1 MKPEENNGILK
12 KRLRIGVKL
21 MKYLIKN
28 GVVVSGDDTVKA
40 DVLIEDEKIKAVGL
54 ALREEAAT
62 VIDASGKLLFP
73 GFIDGHTHFDLEVAG
88 TVTADDFETG
98 TKAAILG
105 GTTLVIDYAS
115 QDKGG
120 HTLKEGLDKWHKKAD
135 GKCSC
140 DYSFHMSVVE
150 WNEKTESEIQDM
162 INEGITS
169 FKLYMTY
176 PAMAVN
182 DSDLYR
188 ILKKLGQ
195 CRCFA
200 GVHCENAGVIDALIE
215 EAKKEGRLGPE
226 NHPLVRPDTM
236 EAEAV
241 HRLLVI
247 AKEADAPVMVV
258 HLTNRKA
265 YEEIRKARK
274 EGQVVYAETCPQYLL
289 LEDSVYSKP
298 GFEGAVYVCAPPI
311 RKKQDQECLWEALKK
326 EEIQT
331 VATDQCSFTLEQKA
345 LGKEDFTKIPGG
357 LPGVQ
362 TRGTLL
368 YTYGVCTGR
377 ITKEQM
383 CRFLSENPAK
393 LYGVYP
399 RKGVIR
405 AGSDA
410 DIVIL
415 DPKKKSVIS
424 ASTHGYNTDNNPFE
438 GFKLRCGIDDVF
450 LRGHH
455 AVQNGQLKEEKL
467 GVFVRR
473 DRNMMK

>member
-1 MKPEENNGILK
+1 
-12 KRLRIGVKL
+12 
-21 MKYLIKN
+21 MKYLLKN
-28 GVVVSGDDTVKA
+28 GTVVSGEGSRQA
-40 DVLIEDEKIKAVGL
+40 DVLIDGEKIVDVGRNL
-54 ALREEAAT
+54 DAEGAEILDAA
-62 VIDASGKLLFP
+62 GKLLFP

-98 TKAAILG
+98 TKAALLG
-105 GTTLVIDYAS
+105 GTTFVIDYAS

-120 HTLKEGLDKWHKKAD
+120 HTLREGLKKWHDKAD

-150 WNEKTESEIQDM
+150 WNPETEAEIQDM
-162 INEGITS
+162 IDEGITS

-176 PAMAVN
+176 PAMIV
-182 DSDLYR
+182 DDCDLYK

-195 CRCFA
+195 CGCFA
-200 GVHCENAGVIDALIE
+200 GVHCENAGVIDALIA

-241 HRLLVI
+241 HRLLAI
-247 AKEADAPVMVV
+247 AKEADAPVMIV
-258 HLTNRKA
+258 HLTNKKA
-265 YEEIRKARK
+265 YEEVMAARK
-274 EGQVVYAETCPQYLL
+274 KGQTVYAETCPQYLL

-298 GFEGAVYVCAPPI
+298 DFEGAVYVCAPPI
-311 RKKQDQECLWEALKK
+311 RKKEDQDCLWEALGK

-331 VATDQCSFTLEQKA
+331 VATDQCSFSLEQKA
-345 LGKEDFTKIPGG
+345 LGREDFTKIPGG

-368 YTYGVCTGR
+368 YTYGVREGK
-377 ITKEQM
+377 ITEAQM
-383 CRFLSENPAK
+383 CKQLSENPAK

-399 RKGVIR
+399 RKGVIQP
-405 AGSDA
+405 GSDA

-415 DPKKKSVIS
+415 DPSREDVIS
-424 ASTHGYNTDNNPFE
+424 AKTHAYNTDNNPFE
-438 GFKLRCGIDDVF
+438 GFKLGCKIDDVF

-455 AVQNGQLKEEKL
+455 AVAGGKLKEEKL
-467 GVFVRR
+467 GTFIRR
-473 DRNMMK
+473 EKNML

>member
-1 MKPEENNGILK
+1 
-12 KRLRIGVKL
+12 
-21 MKYLIKN
+21 MKYLLKN
-28 GVVVSGDDTVKA
+28 GTVVSGEGSRQA
-40 DVLIEDEKIKAVGL
+40 DVLIDGEKIVDVGRNL
-54 ALREEAAT
+54 DAEGAEILDAA
-62 VIDASGKLLFP
+62 GKLLFP

-98 TKAAILG
+98 TKAALLG
-105 GTTLVIDYAS
+105 GTTFVIDYAS

-120 HTLKEGLDKWHKKAD
+120 HTLREGLKKWHDKAD

-150 WNEKTESEIQDM
+150 WNPETEAEIQDM
-162 INEGITS
+162 IDEGITS

-176 PAMAVN
+176 PAMIV
-182 DSDLYR
+182 DDCDLYK

-195 CRCFA
+195 CGCFA
-200 GVHCENAGVIDALIE
+200 GVHCENAGVIDALIA

-241 HRLLVI
+241 HRLLAI
-247 AKEADAPVMVV
+247 AKEADAPVMIV
-258 HLTNRKA
+258 HLTNKKA
-265 YEEIRKARK
+265 YEEVMAARK
-274 EGQVVYAETCPQYLL
+274 KGQTVYAETCPQYLL

-298 GFEGAVYVCAPPI
+298 DFEGAVYVCAPPI
-311 RKKQDQECLWEALKK
+311 RKKEDQDCLWEALGK

-331 VATDQCSFTLEQKA
+331 VATDQCSFSLEQKA
-345 LGKEDFTKIPGG
+345 LGREDFTKIPGG

-368 YTYGVCTGR
+368 YTYGVREGK
-377 ITKEQM
+377 ITEAQM
-383 CRFLSENPAK
+383 CKLLSENPAK

-399 RKGVIR
+399 RKGVIQP
-405 AGSDA
+405 GSDA

-415 DPKKKSVIS
+415 DPSREDVIS
-424 ASTHGYNTDNNPFE
+424 AKTHAYNTDNNPFE
-438 GFKLRCGIDDVF
+438 GFKLGCKIDDVF

-455 AVQNGQLKEEKL
+455 AVAGGKLKEEKL
-467 GVFVRR
+467 GTFIRR
-473 DRNMMK
+473 EKNML

>member
-1 MKPEENNGILK
+1 
-12 KRLRIGVKL
+12 
-21 MKYLIKN
+21 MKYLLKN
-28 GVVVSGDDTVKA
+28 GTLVSGERTEKKDI
-40 DVLIEDEKIKAVGL
+40 LIEGEKIVKIAPHI
-54 ALREEAAT
+54 EEEGAEET
-62 VIDASGKLLFP
+62 NVEGKLLFP

-105 GTTLVIDYAS
+105 GTTFVIDFAS

-140 DYSFHMSVVE
+140 DYSFHMSIVE
-150 WNEKTESEIQDM
+150 WNEETEKEIQDM
-162 INEGITS
+162 IEEGITS

-176 PAMAVN
+176 PAMMVE
-182 DSDLYR
+182 DRDLYK
-188 ILKKLGQ
+188 ILKKLNECG
-195 CRCFA
+195 CFA

-247 AKEADAPVMVV
+247 AKEAGAPVMVV
-258 HLTNRKA
+258 HLTNKKA
-265 YEEIRKARK
+265 YEEIVKAR
-274 EGQVVYAETCPQYLL
+274 ENGQTVFAETCPQYLL
-289 LEDSVYSKP
+289 LDDSAYSKP
-298 GFEGAVYVCAPPI
+298 DFGGAVYVCAPPL
-311 RKKQDQECLWEALKK
+311 RKKEDQDCLWKALANGQ
-326 EEIQT
+326 IQT

-345 LGKEDFTKIPGG
+345 MGKDDFTKIPGG

-368 YTYGVCTGR
+368 YTYGVREGK
-377 ITKEQM
+377 ITVEQM
-383 CRFLSENPAK
+383 CRLLSENPAK

-399 RKGVIR
+399 RKG
-405 AGSDA
+405 ALLEGSDG
-410 DIVIL
+410 DIVVF
-415 DPKKKSVIS
+415 DPEKESVIS
-424 ASTHGYNTDNNPFE
+424 AKTHAYNTDNNPFE
-438 GFKLRCGIDDVF
+438 GFALHGDIDKVF
-450 LRGHH
+450 LRGNLVVKDG
-455 AVQNGQLKEEKL
+455 AVVKEKT
-467 GVFVRR
+467 GKY
-473 DRNMMK
+473 MKRGKRQM

>member
-1 MKPEENNGILK
+1 
-12 KRLRIGVKL
+12 
-21 MKYLIKN
+21 MKYLLKN
-28 GVVVSGDDTVKA
+28 GTVVSGEGSRQA
-40 DVLIEDEKIKAVGL
+40 DVLIDGEKIVDVGRNL
-54 ALREEAAT
+54 DAEGAEILDAA
-62 VIDASGKLLFP
+62 GKLLFP

-98 TKAAILG
+98 TKAALLG
-105 GTTLVIDYAS
+105 GTTFVIDYAS

-120 HTLKEGLDKWHKKAD
+120 HTLKEGLKKWHDKAD

-150 WNEKTESEIQDM
+150 WNPETEAEIQDM
-162 INEGITS
+162 IDEGITS

-176 PAMAVN
+176 PAMIV
-182 DSDLYR
+182 DDCDLYK

-195 CRCFA
+195 CGCFA
-200 GVHCENAGVIDALIE
+200 GVHCENAGVIDALIA

-241 HRLLVI
+241 HRLLAI
-247 AKEADAPVMVV
+247 AQEADAPVMIV
-258 HLTNRKA
+258 HLTNKKA
-265 YEEIRKARK
+265 YEEVMAARK
-274 EGQVVYAETCPQYLL
+274 KGQTVYAETCPQYLL

-298 GFEGAVYVCAPPI
+298 DFEGAVYVCAPPI
-311 RKKQDQECLWEALKK
+311 RKKEDQDCLWEALGK

-331 VATDQCSFTLEQKA
+331 VATDQCSFSLEQKA
-345 LGKEDFTKIPGG
+345 LGREDFTKIPGG

-368 YTYGVCTGR
+368 YTYGVREGK
-377 ITKEQM
+377 ITEAQM
-383 CRFLSENPAK
+383 CKLLSENPAK

-399 RKGVIR
+399 RKGVIQP
-405 AGSDA
+405 GSDA

-415 DPKKKSVIS
+415 DPSREDVIS
-424 ASTHGYNTDNNPFE
+424 AKTHAYNTDNNPFE
-438 GFKLRCGIDDVF
+438 GFKLGCKIDDVF

-455 AVQNGQLKEEKL
+455 AVAGGKLKEEKM
-467 GVFVRR
+467 GTFIRR
-473 DRNMMK
+473 EKNML

>member
-1 MKPEENNGILK
+1 
-12 KRLRIGVKL
+12 
-21 MKYLIKN
+21 MKYLLKN
-28 GVVVSGDDTVKA
+28 GTVVSGEGARQA
-40 DVLIEDEKIKAVGL
+40 DVLVDGEKIAAVGRNL
-54 ALREEAAT
+54 DPAGAEILDVT
-62 VIDASGKLLFP
+62 GKLLFP

-98 TKAAILG
+98 TKAALLG
-105 GTTLVIDYAS
+105 GTTFVVDYAS

-120 HTLKEGLDKWHKKAD
+120 HTLKEGLEKWHKKAD

-150 WNEKTESEIQDM
+150 WNQETEAEIQEM

-176 PAMAVN
+176 PAMIVN
-182 DSDLYR
+182 DCDLYK

-195 CRCFA
+195 CGCFA
-200 GVHCENAGVIDALIE
+200 GVHCENAGVIDALIA

-247 AKEADAPVMVV
+247 AKEAEAPVMIV
-258 HLTNRKA
+258 HLTNKKA
-265 YEEIRKARK
+265 YEEVMAAREK
-274 EGQVVYAETCPQYLL
+274 GQTVYAETCPQYLL
-289 LEDSVYSKP
+289 LDDSVYSKP
-298 GFEGAVYVCAPPI
+298 DFEGAVYVCAPPI
-311 RKKQDQECLWEALKK
+311 RKKEDQDCLWEALAK

-331 VATDQCSFTLEQKA
+331 VATDQCSFSLEQKA

-368 YTYGVCTGR
+368 YTYGVRTGK
-377 ITKEQM
+377 ITEAQM
-383 CRFLSENPAK
+383 CRLLSENPAK

-399 RKGVIR
+399 RKGVIQE
-405 AGSDA
+405 GSDA

-415 DPKKKSVIS
+415 DPSKESVIS
-424 ASTHGYNTDNNPFE
+424 AKTHAYNTDNNPFE
-438 GFKLRCGIDDVF
+438 GFKLGCVIDDVF

-455 AVQNGQLKEEKL
+455 AVEEGKLKEEKL
-467 GVFVRR
+467 GTFIRR
-473 DRNMMK
+473 QKNML

>member
-1 MKPEENNGILK
+1 
-12 KRLRIGVKL
+12 
-21 MKYLIKN
+21 MKYLLKN
-28 GVVVSGDDTVKA
+28 GTVVSGEGSRQA
-40 DVLIEDEKIKAVGL
+40 DVLIDGEKIVDVGRNL
-54 ALREEAAT
+54 DAEGAEILDAA
-62 VIDASGKLLFP
+62 GKLLFP

-98 TKAAILG
+98 TKAALLG
-105 GTTLVIDYAS
+105 GTTFVIDYAS

-120 HTLKEGLDKWHKKAD
+120 HTLKEGLKKWHDKAD

-150 WNEKTESEIQDM
+150 WNPETEAEIQDM
-162 INEGITS
+162 IDEGITS

-176 PAMAVN
+176 PAMIV
-182 DSDLYR
+182 DDCDLYK

-195 CRCFA
+195 CGCFA
-200 GVHCENAGVIDALIE
+200 GVHCENAGVIDALIA

-241 HRLLVI
+241 HRLLAI
-247 AKEADAPVMVV
+247 AKEADAPVMIV
-258 HLTNRKA
+258 HLTNKKA
-265 YEEIRKARK
+265 YEEVMAARK
-274 EGQVVYAETCPQYLL
+274 KGQTVYAETCPQYLL

-298 GFEGAVYVCAPPI
+298 DFEGAVYVCAPPI
-311 RKKQDQECLWEALKK
+311 RKKEDQDCLWEALGK

-331 VATDQCSFTLEQKA
+331 VATDQCSFSLEQKA
-345 LGKEDFTKIPGG
+345 LGREDFTKIPGG

-368 YTYGVCTGR
+368 YTYGVREGK
-377 ITKEQM
+377 ITEAQM
-383 CRFLSENPAK
+383 CKLLSENPAK

-399 RKGVIR
+399 RKGVIQP
-405 AGSDA
+405 GSDA

-415 DPKKKSVIS
+415 DPSREDVIS
-424 ASTHGYNTDNNPFE
+424 AKTHAYNTDNNPFE
-438 GFKLRCGIDDVF
+438 GFKLGCKIDDVF

-455 AVQNGQLKEEKL
+455 AVAGGKLKEEKM
-467 GVFVRR
+467 GTFIRR
-473 DRNMMK
+473 EKNML

>member
-1 MKPEENNGILK
+1 
-12 KRLRIGVKL
+12 
-21 MKYLIKN
+21 MKYLLKN
-28 GVVVSGDDTVKA
+28 GTVVSGEGSRQA
-40 DVLIEDEKIKAVGL
+40 DVLIDGEKIVDVGRNL
-54 ALREEAAT
+54 DAEGAEILDAA
-62 VIDASGKLLFP
+62 GKLLFP

-98 TKAAILG
+98 TKAALLG
-105 GTTLVIDYAS
+105 GTTFVVDYAS

-120 HTLKEGLDKWHKKAD
+120 HTLREGLKKWHDKAD

-150 WNEKTESEIQDM
+150 WNPETEAELQDM
-162 INEGITS
+162 IDEGITS

-176 PAMAVN
+176 PAMIV
-182 DSDLYR
+182 DDCDLYK

-195 CRCFA
+195 CGCFA
-200 GVHCENAGVIDALIE
+200 GVHCENAGVIDALIA

-241 HRLLVI
+241 HRLLAI
-247 AKEADAPVMVV
+247 AKEADAPVMIV
-258 HLTNRKA
+258 HLTNKKA
-265 YEEIRKARK
+265 YEEVMAARK
-274 EGQVVYAETCPQYLL
+274 KGQTVYAETCPQYLL

-298 GFEGAVYVCAPPI
+298 DFEGAVYVCAPPI
-311 RKKQDQECLWEALKK
+311 RKKEDQDCLWEALGK

-331 VATDQCSFTLEQKA
+331 VATDQCSFSLEQKA
-345 LGKEDFTKIPGG
+345 LGREDFTKIPGG

-368 YTYGVCTGR
+368 YTYGVREGK
-377 ITKEQM
+377 ITEVQM
-383 CRFLSENPAK
+383 CKLLSENPAK

-399 RKGVIR
+399 RKGVIQP
-405 AGSDA
+405 GSDA

-415 DPKKKSVIS
+415 DPSREDVIS
-424 ASTHGYNTDNNPFE
+424 AKTHAYNTDNNPFE
-438 GFKLRCGIDDVF
+438 GFKLGCKIDDVF

-455 AVQNGQLKEEKL
+455 AVAGGKLKEEKL
-467 GVFVRR
+467 GTFIRR
-473 DRNMMK
+473 EKNML

>member
-1 MKPEENNGILK
+1 
-12 KRLRIGVKL
+12 
-21 MKYLIKN
+21 MKYLLKN
-28 GVVVSGDDTVKA
+28 GTVVSGEGSRQA
-40 DVLIEDEKIKAVGL
+40 DVLIDGEKIVDVGRNL
-54 ALREEAAT
+54 DAEGAEILDAA
-62 VIDASGKLLFP
+62 GKLLFP

-98 TKAAILG
+98 TKAALLG
-105 GTTLVIDYAS
+105 GTTFVIDYAS

-120 HTLKEGLDKWHKKAD
+120 HTLKEGLKKWHDKAD

-150 WNEKTESEIQDM
+150 WNPETEAEIQDM
-162 INEGITS
+162 IDEGITS

-176 PAMAVN
+176 PAMIV
-182 DSDLYR
+182 DDCDLYK

-195 CRCFA
+195 CGCFA
-200 GVHCENAGVIDALIE
+200 GVHCENAGVIDALIA

-241 HRLLVI
+241 HRLLAI
-247 AKEADAPVMVV
+247 AKEADAPVMIV
-258 HLTNRKA
+258 HLTNKKA
-265 YEEIRKARK
+265 YEEVMAARK
-274 EGQVVYAETCPQYLL
+274 KGQTVYAETCPQYLL

-298 GFEGAVYVCAPPI
+298 DFEGAVYVCAPPI
-311 RKKQDQECLWEALKK
+311 RKKEDQDCLWEALGK

-331 VATDQCSFTLEQKA
+331 VATDQCSFSLEQKA
-345 LGKEDFTKIPGG
+345 LGREDFTKIPGG

-368 YTYGVCTGR
+368 YTYGVREGK
-377 ITKEQM
+377 ITEAQM
-383 CRFLSENPAK
+383 CKLLSENPAK

-399 RKGVIR
+399 RKGVIQP
-405 AGSDA
+405 GSDA

-415 DPKKKSVIS
+415 DPSREDVIS
-424 ASTHGYNTDNNPFE
+424 AKTHAYNTDNNPFE
-438 GFKLRCGIDDVF
+438 GFKLGCKIDDVF

-455 AVQNGQLKEEKL
+455 AVAGGKLKEEKL
-467 GVFVRR
+467 GTFIRR
-473 DRNMMK
+473 EKNML